1 MANVQ
6 ESEAEWTGFREKCRK
21 IIFLSNQP
29 AEKLFDVVLI
39 IAIVLSLL
47 IVMLDSI
54 EAYRLE
60 YGTIFYS
67 LEWFLTILFTIEYL
81 LRLYV
86 AKSAL
91 RYGRS
96 FFGVIDLLAI
106 LPTYLDLLLP
116 GAHYLMTLRVL
127 RVLRIFR
134 VLKMV
139 QFVGEANQLSL
150 ALKNSMRKIMIFVFA
165 VLTLVCILGSMMYL
179 IEGPE
184 NGYTSIP
191 RSVYWAIVTLT
202 TVGYGDI
209 SPQTTLGQ
217 LFASLVMV
225 TGYGIIAVPTGIVT
239 AEITRASWDKDRNH
253 ACQSCGFDKHRSDAR
268 FCQQCGERL
277 SLVEGEAPQKRE
289 GRSSD
294 PPRG

>member
-1 MANVQ
+1 MPDIKN
-6 ESEAEWTGFREKCRK
+6 SEKEWTGFREKCRR

-29 AEKLFDVVLI
+29 AEKLFDVLLI
-39 IAIVLSLL
+39 LAIVLSLS

-54 EAYRLE
+54 EALRMR
-60 YGTIFYS
+60 YGRIFYA
-67 LEWFLTILFTIEYL
+67 LEWFLTILFTIEYI

-86 AKSAL
+86 ARSAFK
-91 RYGRS
+91 YARS
-96 FFGVIDLLAI
+96 FFGVVDLLSI

-127 RVLRIFR
+127 RALRIFR

-139 QFVGEANQLSL
+139 QFVGEANQLAAAIRMS
-150 ALKNSMRKIMIFVFA
+150 ARKIAIFVFA
-165 VLTLVCILGSMMYL
+165 VLTLVCIIGSMMYL

-184 NGYTSIP
+184 HGYTSIP
-191 RSVYWAIVTLT
+191 RGVYWAIVTLT

-217 LFASLVMV
+217 LFASVVMI

-239 AEITRASWDKDRNH
+239 AEITRASWGTERDSK
-253 ACQSCGFDKHRSDAR
+253 CKSCGLSDHGSDAR
-268 FCQQCGERL
+268 FCRNCGD
-277 SLVEGEAPQKRE
+277 SLPDHSTAETKGH
-289 GRSSD
+289 GS
-294 PPRG
+294 

>member
-1 MANVQ
+1 MPDLKN
-6 ESEAEWTGFREKCRK
+6 SENEWTRFREKCRR
-21 IIFLSNQP
+21 IIFLSNKP
-29 AEKLFDVVLI
+29 AEKLFDVLLI
-39 IAIVLSLL
+39 VAIILSLV

-54 EAYRLE
+54 EALRMR
-60 YGTIFYS
+60 YGQLFYA
-67 LEWFLTILFTIEYL
+67 LEWFLTVLFTIEYI

-86 AKSAL
+86 ARSAL
-91 RYGRS
+91 KYARS
-96 FFGVIDLLAI
+96 FFGVVDLLSI

-127 RVLRIFR
+127 RALRIFR

-139 QFVGEANQLSL
+139 QFVGEANQLATAIRAS
-150 ALKNSMRKIMIFVFA
+150 ARKIAIFVFA
-165 VLTLVCILGSMMYL
+165 VLTLVCIIGSMMYL

-191 RSVYWAIVTLT
+191 RGVYWAIVTLT

-217 LFASLVMV
+217 LFASVVMI

-239 AEITRASWDKDRNH
+239 AEITRATWSADSDSSCR
-253 ACQSCGFDKHRSDAR
+253 SCGMSGHGSDAC
-268 FCQQCGERL
+268 FCRGCGS
-277 SLVEGEAPQKRE
+277 SLPNRVNAKTKDTVE
-289 GRSSD
+289 
-294 PPRG
+294 

>member
-1 MANVQ
+1 MSDLKN
-6 ESEAEWTGFREKCRK
+6 SEKEWTGFREKCRR

-29 AEKLFDVVLI
+29 AEKLFDVLLI
-39 IAIVLSLL
+39 VAIVLSLT

-54 EAYRLE
+54 EALRMR
-60 YGTIFYS
+60 YGRIFYA
-67 LEWFLTILFTIEYL
+67 LEWVLTILFTIEYI

-86 AKSAL
+86 ARSAFK
-91 RYGRS
+91 YARS
-96 FFGVIDLLAI
+96 FFGVVDLLSI

-127 RVLRIFR
+127 RALRIFR

-139 QFVGEANQLSL
+139 QFVGEANLL
-150 ALKNSMRKIMIFVFA
+150 ASAIRASARKIAIFVFA
-165 VLTLVCILGSMMYL
+165 VLTLVCIIGSMMYL

-191 RSVYWAIVTLT
+191 RGVYWAIVTLT

-217 LFASLVMV
+217 LFASVVMI

-239 AEITRASWDKDRNH
+239 AEITRASWGAERDSK
-253 ACQSCGFDKHRSDAR
+253 CKSCGSSGHVPDAR
-268 FCQQCGERL
+268 FCRNCGD
-277 SLVEGEAPQKRE
+277 SLPDRPSAGTKGA
-289 GRSSD
+289 GN
-294 PPRG
+294 